1 MSEAIAGSG
10 LTRQVGCFLDDLA
23 TGGGSH
29 TASATNVSHMLDMLL
44 CYRLLAGADKV
55 HLGLE
60 ELPFLGFLLR

>member
-23 TGGGSH
+23 MGGGSH
-29 TASATNVSHMLDMLL
+29 TASATNVGRML
-44 CYRLLAGADKV
+44 DKV